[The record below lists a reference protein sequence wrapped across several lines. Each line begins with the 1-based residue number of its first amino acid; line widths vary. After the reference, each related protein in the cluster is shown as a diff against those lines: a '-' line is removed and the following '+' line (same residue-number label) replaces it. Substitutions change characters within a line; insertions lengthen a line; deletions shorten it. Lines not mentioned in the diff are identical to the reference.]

1 MVRKKLDPPRGVLK
15 GSGELDGRIKHERYH
30 PSEDLAV
37 FIEHF
42 WIVEWDLR
50 GREPFLAETLP
61 HPSVHMAFYHDGRA
75 EIGGP
80 ATAKFSTQLEDLGG
94 VFAAKFTPAG
104 FYPFANGSVSR
115 FTDTKKTIGDIFG
128 ESGAALTDQILA
140 AATIEGRVSLVEDF
154 LQARLPAH
162 DENVET
168 ISRMVYATA
177 NDREIT
183 KVEQLAD
190 RNAVTVRS
198 LQRMFAKYVGVS
210 PKWVI
215 RRYRLHE
222 AAEQLGNG
230 RTVDYADLAVELGYS
245 DQAHF
250 LRDFKSVV
258 GVSPGAYAK
267 DNRSRTANR

>member
-1 MVRKKLDPPRGVLK
+1 MVRQKLDPPRGVLK

-30 PSEDLAV
+30 PSEDLAP

-115 FTDTKKTIGDIFG
+115 FTNTKTNVSDIFG
-128 ESGAALTDQILA
+128 ESGVALADQIHA
-140 AATIEGRVSLVEDF
+140 VATIEGRVSLLEAF
-154 LQARLPAH
+154 LRARLPAH

-177 NDREIT
+177 NNREIT

-230 RTVDYADLAVELGYS
+230 RTVDYADLAAQLGYS

-267 DNRSRTANR
+267 ATRDQVR

>member
-1 MVRKKLDPPRGVLK
+1 MVRQKLDPPRGVLK
-15 GSGELDGRIKHERYH
+15 GSGELDGRIKHERYY
-30 PSEDLAV
+30 PSEDLAP

-80 ATAKFSTQLEDLGG
+80 ATAKFSTQLEDAGG

-104 FYPFANGSVSR
+104 FYPFARGPVSR
-115 FTDTKKTIGDIFG
+115 FTDTKTNIGDIFG
-128 ESGAALTDQILA
+128 ESGIALAHQIHA
-140 AATIEGRVSLVEDF
+140 AATIEGRVSLLETF
-154 LQARLPAH
+154 LRARLPAH

-230 RTVDYADLAVELGYS
+230 STVDYADLAVELGYS